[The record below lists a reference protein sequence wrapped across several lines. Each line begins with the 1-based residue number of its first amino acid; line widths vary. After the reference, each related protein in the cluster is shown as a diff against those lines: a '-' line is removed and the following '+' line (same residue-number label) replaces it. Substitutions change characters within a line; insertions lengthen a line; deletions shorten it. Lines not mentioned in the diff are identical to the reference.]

1 MKYLQIINEKVSKV
15 YEENLKFLTSNSGYD
30 ELESIVPDLAT
41 DVCDE
46 FEKSQFETHAFVY
59 LKYKRST
66 KSQSTNIGLNFFT
79 KTNKTLA
86 ESEKKYLADFLSKCE
101 HARSMDIRYVLT
113 IEIGDIDPDK
123 IITELQSLAEQLKS
137 YGYTVKH
144 TTEAY
149 SDSEINPTRE
159 YNPVGIKDFETYV
172 KDRCQ
177 VMKHWTKNGNP
188 YMQKYHIL
196 IQDTIDI
203 DLFKPGS
210 DYLTTLPNNIISDFK
225 EFCDRFKMNS
235 GDREQLADLIKK
247 AKEENPTI

>member
-46 FEKSQFETHAFVY
+46 FKKSKFETHAFVY
-59 LKYKRST
+59 LKYKRASRN
-66 KSQSTNIGLNFFT
+66 QSTNIGLNFFT

-86 ESEKKYLADFLSKCE
+86 ESEKKFLADFLAKCE
-101 HARSMDIRYVLT
+101 HAQSMFLRYTLT
-113 IEIGDIDPDK
+113 IQIGDIDPDK
-123 IITELQSLAEQLKS
+123 IITELQSLVERLKS
-137 YGYTVKH
+137 YGYTAKH

-149 SDSEINPTRE
+149 SYFESE
-159 YNPVGIKDFETYV
+159 IKDFETYV
-172 KDRCQ
+172 KERCEL
-177 VMKHWTKNGNP
+177 MKDWGST
-188 YMQKYHIL
+188 YMDKYHIL
-196 IQDTIDI
+196 IQDNIDI

-247 AKEENPTI
+247 AKEENPLK

>member
-15 YEENLKFLTSNSGYD
+15 YEENLKFITSNSGYD

-46 FEKSQFETHAFVY
+46 FKKVKFKTNGVVY

-66 KSQSTNIGLNFFT
+66 KSQSTNISLNFFT
-79 KTNKTLA
+79 KTSKTLS
-86 ESEKKYLADFLSKCE
+86 ESEKKFLSDFLAKCE
-101 HARSMDIRYVLT
+101 HAQSMFLRYTLT

-137 YGYTVKH
+137 YGYKAKH
-144 TTEAY
+144 TTEVY
-149 SDSEINPTRE
+149 SDAE
-159 YNPVGIKDFETYV
+159 IKDFETYV
-172 KDRCQ
+172 RGRC
-177 VMKHWTKNGNP
+177 KSLKSWLKSGNP
-188 YMQKYHIL
+188 YMEKYHIL

-247 AKEENPTI
+247 AKEENPNI

>member
-15 YEENLKFLTSNSGYD
+15 YEENLKFITSNSGYD

-46 FEKSQFETHAFVY
+46 FEKIKFETHAFVY
-59 LKYKRST
+59 LKYKRAT
-66 KSQSTNIGLNFFT
+66 RNQSTNIGLNFFT

-86 ESEKKYLADFLSKCE
+86 ESEKKFLADFLAKCE
-101 HARSMDIRYVLT
+101 HAISMDMRYTLT
-113 IEIGDIDPDK
+113 IKIGDIDPDK
-123 IITELQSLAEQLKS
+123 IITELQSLVEQLKS
-137 YGYTVKH
+137 YGYKVKH
-144 TTEAY
+144 TKEVY
-149 SDSEINPTRE
+149 SDDEI
-159 YNPVGIKDFETYV
+159 GDFETYV
-172 KDRCQ
+172 KERCEL
-177 VMKHWTKNGNP
+177 MKDWIKSGNP
-188 YMQKYHIL
+188 YMDKYYIL

-247 AKEENPTI
+247 AKSE

>member
-15 YEENLKFLTSNSGYD
+15 YEENLKFITSNSGYD

-46 FEKSQFETHAFVY
+46 FEKIKFETHAFVY
-59 LKYKRST
+59 LKYKRASRN
-66 KSQSTNIGLNFFT
+66 QSTNIGLNFFT
-79 KTNKTLA
+79 KTNKTLV
-86 ESEKKYLADFLSKCE
+86 ESEKKFLADFLAKCE
-101 HARSMDIRYVLT
+101 HAQSMFLRYTLT
-113 IEIGDIDPDK
+113 IQIGDIDPDK
-123 IITELQSLAEQLKS
+123 IITELQSLVERLKS
-137 YGYTVKH
+137 YGYTAKH

-149 SDSEINPTRE
+149 SYSESE
-159 YNPVGIKDFETYV
+159 IKDFETYV
-172 KDRCQ
+172 KERCEL
-177 VMKHWTKNGNP
+177 MKDWTKNGNP

-247 AKEENPTI
+247 AKENDNI

>member
-30 ELESIVPDLAT
+30 ELETLVPDLAT

-46 FEKSQFETHAFVY
+46 FEKVKFETNAFVY

-66 KSQSTNIGLNFFT
+66 KSQTTNIGLNFFT
-79 KTNKTLA
+79 KTSKTLS
-86 ESEKKYLADFLSKCE
+86 ESEKKFLADFLAKCE
-101 HARSMDIRYVLT
+101 HATSMDIRYILT
-113 IEIGDIDPDK
+113 IEIGDIDADK
-123 IITELQSLAEQLKS
+123 IIKELQSLVEHLKS
-137 YGYTVKH
+137 YGYKVKH
-144 TTEAY
+144 TNEVY
-149 SDSEINPTRE
+149 SDYE
-159 YNPVGIKDFETYV
+159 IKDFETYV
-172 KDRCQ
+172 KGRCQ
-177 VMKHWTKNGNP
+177 DMKRWIKSGNP
-188 YMQKYHIL
+188 YMDKYYIL

-210 DYLTTLPNNIISDFK
+210 DYLTTLPSNIISDFK

-247 AKEENPTI
+247 AKSE

>member
-15 YEENLKFLTSNSGYD
+15 YEENLKFITSNSGYD

-46 FEKSQFETHAFVY
+46 FEKVKFETYSGVY

-66 KSQSTNIGLNFFT
+66 KSQSTNISLNFFT
-79 KTNKTLA
+79 KTSKNLA
-86 ESEKKYLADFLSKCE
+86 ESEKKFLSDFLAKCE
-101 HARSMDIRYVLT
+101 HAQSMFLRYVLT
-113 IEIGDIDPDK
+113 IQIGDIDPDK
-123 IITELQSLAEQLKS
+123 IITELQSLVERLKS
-137 YGYTVKH
+137 YGYTAKH
-144 TTEAY
+144 TTEVY
-149 SDSEINPTRE
+149 SESE
-159 YNPVGIKDFETYV
+159 IKDFETYV

-188 YMQKYHIL
+188 YMQKYYIL

-225 EFCDRFKMNS
+225 DFCDRFKMNS

-247 AKEENPTI
+247 AKEENPLI

>member
-15 YEENLKFLTSNSGYD
+15 YEENLKFITSNSGYD
-30 ELESIVPDLAT
+30 ELEGIVPDLAI

-46 FEKSQFETHAFVY
+46 FEKVKFEINAVVY

-66 KSQSTNIGLNFFT
+66 KSQSTNISLNFFT
-79 KTNKTLA
+79 RSKTLA
-86 ESEKKYLADFLSKCE
+86 ESEKKFLADFLAKCE
-101 HARSMDIRYVLT
+101 HAKSMFLRYTLT
-113 IEIGDIDPDK
+113 IQIGDIDPDK
-123 IITELQSLAEQLKS
+123 IITELQSLVERLKS
-137 YGYTVKH
+137 YGYTAKH
-144 TTEAY
+144 ITEVY
-149 SDSEINPTRE
+149 SESE
-159 YNPVGIKDFETYV
+159 IKDFETYV
-172 KDRCQ
+172 MGRCQ
-177 VMKHWTKNGNP
+177 SLKSFIKSGHP
-188 YMQKYHIL
+188 YMDKYHIL

-225 EFCDRFKMNS
+225 DFCDRFKMNS

>member
-15 YEENLKFLTSNSGYD
+15 YEENLKFITSNSGYD

-46 FEKSQFETHAFVY
+46 FKKIKFETHAFVY
-59 LKYKRST
+59 LKYKRAT
-66 KSQSTNIGLNFFT
+66 RNQSTNIGLNFFT

-123 IITELQSLAEQLKS
+123 IIKELQSLVEHLKS
-137 YGYTVKH
+137 YGYKVKH
-144 TTEAY
+144 TNEVY
-149 SDSEINPTRE
+149 SDYE
-159 YNPVGIKDFETYV
+159 IKDFETNV
-172 KDRCQ
+172 RGRCES
-177 VMKHWTKNGNP
+177 MKRWIKSGNP
-188 YMQKYHIL
+188 YMDKYHIL
-196 IQDTIDI
+196 IQDNIDI

-247 AKEENPTI
+247 AKEENPNI